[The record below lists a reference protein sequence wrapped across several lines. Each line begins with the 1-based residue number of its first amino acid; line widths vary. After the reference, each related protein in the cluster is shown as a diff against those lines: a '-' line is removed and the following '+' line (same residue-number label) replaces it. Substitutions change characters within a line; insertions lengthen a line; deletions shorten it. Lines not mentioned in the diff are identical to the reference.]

1 MLVLA
6 SSTALA
12 IALGAVALILL
23 LRYSQRR
30 RSLDERRYALVE
42 SLQDALII
50 LDRQWRFTHVNE
62 RAERLLRSD
71 AVDLI
76 GRRIDQIFDP
86 LASELF
92 PELQRARE
100 MGAPIEFVQSF
111 MSTGQAIE
119 VRIQPSADEMLIH
132 LRDVTERR
140 NAEKRLQ
147 DGERRL
153 RLLLQQVPAIV
164 WTADLDMRLT
174 SASGTTL
181 SDYAVVE
188 SEVIGKSVDVVFA
201 AANDA
206 SHASVVLERVY
217 RGESLSYETER
228 NGRWLQHDV
237 EPLRGPDGTI
247 QGAIGAAL
255 DITEMKQSARELAR
269 QARRDALTGLP
280 NRLALEE
287 MLDRAMAQAQ
297 ATKESLAVMFLD
309 LDRFKV
315 INDSLGH
322 RAGDALLCAV
332 ADRLLIT
339 LGSRAHVFR
348 PGGDEFV
355 LIAPGPV
362 RPEDVQAMALEV
374 LESFA
379 QPFQFEGRELLISAS
394 IGASI
399 YPTNASGAEDLIKQA
414 DSAMYRAKDA
424 GRKNA
429 MMYNDA
435 LHARILE
442 RMGLEL
448 ELRQASSR
456 NQLRVLYQPIVE
468 INSERIIGAEA
479 LLRWEHP
486 QLETI
491 TPDRFIDIA
500 EEIGAI
506 VGITHWVLHQA
517 CAHAAAMRATGFGTF
532 RIAVNI
538 SARDLCEPDFQT
550 RVSEILAEH
559 GLGEEA
565 LDIEVTESITLN
577 DTAVKTI
584 SALQAAGVRV
594 VIDDFGIGYSSLEYL
609 KRLPVGAIKIDR
621 SFVEGVAHNPQDQAI
636 VKAITTLA
644 NNLGFGVIAEGVE
657 TAAQRDF
664 LAAISAPSAQ
674 GYYYSRPLPKEQFA
688 QVLRGQVAEPSRRVV
703 NLFGNRS

>member
-1 MLVLA
+1 MLVLL
-6 SSTALA
+6 SVTAPAMAVCAAA
-12 IALGAVALILL
+12 IILL
-23 LRYSQRR
+23 LRHSERR
-30 RSLDERRYALVE
+30 RSLDERRYALLE
-42 SLQDALII
+42 SLQDAFVI
-50 LDRQWRFTHVNE
+50 LDREWRFTHVNE
-62 RAERLLRSD
+62 RAELLMRSN
-71 AVDLI
+71 AADLI
-76 GRRIDQIFDP
+76 GKRIDHIFDP

-111 MSTGQAIE
+111 VSTGQAIE
-119 VRIQPSADEMLIH
+119 VRIQPTPDEMLIH

-181 SDYAVVE
+181 SDYALVE

-201 AANDA
+201 SPDGA
-206 SHASVVLERVY
+206 SQASAVLERVY

-228 NGRWLQHDV
+228 NERWLQHDV

-255 DITEMKQSARELAR
+255 DITEMKHSARELAR

-287 MLDRAMAQAQ
+287 TLDNVMARAQ
-297 ATKESLAVMFLD
+297 ATRETLAVMFLD

-322 RAGDALLCAV
+322 RAGDAVLCAV
-332 ADRLLIT
+332 ADRLRIT
-339 LGSRAHVFR
+339 LGSRAQVFR
-348 PGGDEFV
+348 PGGDEFI
-355 LIAPGPV
+355 LIVPGPI
-362 RPEDVQAMALEV
+362 RSEDVQTMALEI
-374 LESFA
+374 LESFT
-379 QPFQFEGRELLISAS
+379 QPFEFEGRELLISAS
-394 IGASI
+394 IGASL
-399 YPTNASGAEDLIKQA
+399 YPNNASRAEDLIKQA

-448 ELRQASSR
+448 ELRQATSR
-456 NQLRVLYQPIVE
+456 NQLRVLYQPIVD
-468 INSERIIGAEA
+468 ISSEQIIGAEA

-486 QLETI
+486 QLATI
-491 TPDRFIDIA
+491 MPDRFIDIA
-500 EEIGAI
+500 EETGAI
-506 VGITHWVLHQA
+506 VGITQWVLHQA
-517 CAHAAAMRATGFGTF
+517 CTHAAMMRAKGFGAF

-538 SARDLCEPDFQT
+538 SARDLCEPGFHT
-550 RVSEILAEH
+550 KVSEILAEH
-559 GLGEEA
+559 GLGEDA
-565 LDIEVTESITLN
+565 LDVEVTESITLN
-577 DTAVKTI
+577 ETAVRTI
-584 SALQAAGVRV
+584 SALQVAGVRV

-636 VKAITTLA
+636 VKAISSLA
-644 NNLGFGVIAEGVE
+644 TNLGFGVIAEGVE

-664 LAAISAPSAQ
+664 LATIDAPSAQ
-674 GYYYSRPLPKEQFA
+674 GNYYSRPIPQGQFTYLLQSQHA
-688 QVLRGQVAEPSRRVV
+688 KPSRRIAS
-703 NLFGNRS
+703 LFGSCP

>member
-1 MLVLA
+1 MLV
-6 SSTALA
+6 ALTS
-12 IALGAVALILL
+12 LAVALCAGAVVLL
-23 LRYSQRR
+23 LRHSERR
-30 RSLDERRYALVE
+30 RSLDERRYALLE
-42 SLQDALII
+42 SLQDAFII

-62 RAERLLRSD
+62 RAELLLRSD
-71 AVDLI
+71 AADLI
-76 GRRIDQIFDP
+76 GKRIDQIFDP

-181 SDYAVVE
+181 SDYALVE

-201 AANDA
+201 APDDA
-206 SHASVVLERVY
+206 SHAGGLLERVY

-255 DITEMKQSARELAR
+255 DITGMKESARELAR

-287 MLDRAMAQAQ
+287 TLDRAMARAE
-297 ATKESLAVMFLD
+297 ATRESLAVMFLD

-332 ADRLLIT
+332 ADRLRTT
-339 LGSRAHVFR
+339 LGSRAQVFR
-348 PGGDEFV
+348 PGGDEFI
-355 LIAPGPV
+355 LIAPGPIGS
-362 RPEDVQAMALEV
+362 EDVQTMALDL
-374 LESFA
+374 LESFT
-379 QPFQFEGRELLISAS
+379 QPFEFEGRELLISAS
-394 IGASI
+394 IGASL
-399 YPTNASGAEDLIKQA
+399 YPNNASRAEDLIKQA

-456 NQLRVLYQPIVE
+456 NQLRVLYQPIVD

-486 QLETI
+486 QLATI

-517 CAHAAAMRATGFGTF
+517 CAHAAAMRATGFGAF

-538 SARDLCEPDFQT
+538 SARDLCDPDFHT
-550 RVSEILAEH
+550 HVSDILAEH
-559 GLGEEA
+559 GLGEDA

-577 DTAVKTI
+577 DVAVKTI

-594 VIDDFGIGYSSLEYL
+594 VIDDFGIGYSSLEYV

-644 NNLGFGVIAEGVE
+644 TNLGVGVIAEGVE

-664 LAAISAPSAQ
+664 LTTVYAPSAQ
-674 GYYYSRPLPKEQFA
+674 GYYYSEPIPQREFA
-688 QVLRGQVAEPSRRVV
+688 HLLQSQLAERRAV
-703 NLFGNRS
+703 

>member
-1 MLVLA
+1 VLVLA
-6 SSTALA
+6 SSTVL
-12 IALGAVALILL
+12 AVALCAAAVILL
-23 LRYSQRR
+23 LRHSERR

-42 SLQDALII
+42 SLQDAFIV
-50 LDRQWRFTHVNE
+50 LDKQWRFTHVNE
-62 RAERLLRSD
+62 RAELLLHSD

-92 PELQRARE
+92 PELQRAQE
-100 MGAPIEFVQSF
+100 IGAPIEFVHSF
-111 MSTGQAIE
+111 ISTGQAIE

-140 NAEKRLQ
+140 NVEKRLL

-181 SDYAVVE
+181 SDYALVE

-201 AANDA
+201 APDDA

-255 DITEMKQSARELAR
+255 DITQMKQSARELAR

-287 MLDRAMAQAQ
+287 MLDQVMARAK
-297 ATKESLAVMFLD
+297 ATGESLAVMFLD

-332 ADRLLIT
+332 ADRLQKT

-362 RPEDVQAMALEV
+362 RPDDVQTMALEL
-374 LESFA
+374 LESFT
-379 QPFQFEGRELLISAS
+379 QPFEFEGRELLISAS
-394 IGASI
+394 IGASL
-399 YPTNASGAEDLIKQA
+399 YPNNASQAEDLIKQA

-424 GRKNA
+424 GRKNV

-435 LHARILE
+435 LHAHTLE

-448 ELRQASSR
+448 ELRQANSR
-456 NQLRVLYQPIVE
+456 NQLRVLYQPIVD

-486 QLETI
+486 RLATI

-506 VGITHWVLHQA
+506 VGITQWVLHQA
-517 CAHAAAMRATGFGTF
+517 CAHAAAMRAAGFGGF

-538 SARDLCEPDFQT
+538 SARDLCEPDFHR
-550 RVSEILAEH
+550 RVSEILAEY
-559 GLGEEA
+559 GLGEDA

-577 DTAVKTI
+577 DAAVKTV
-584 SALQAAGVRV
+584 SALQGAGVRV
-594 VIDDFGIGYSSLEYL
+594 VIDDFGIGYSSLGYL

-621 SFVEGVAHNPQDQAI
+621 SFVGGLANNPQDQAI

-644 NNLGFGVIAEGVE
+644 TSLGFGVIAEGVE
-657 TAAQRDF
+657 TGAQRDF
-664 LAAISAPSAQ
+664 LATVHAPSAQ
-674 GYYYSRPLPKEQFA
+674 GYYYSRPLPQRQFA
-688 QVLRGQVAEPSRRVV
+688 
-703 NLFGNRS
+703 NLLQAQLAS

>member
-1 MLVLA
+1 VLA
-6 SSTALA
+6 ALTS
-12 IALGAVALILL
+12 LAVALCAGAVILL
-23 LRYSQRR
+23 LRHSERR
-30 RSLDERRYALVE
+30 RSLDERRYALLE
-42 SLQDALII
+42 SLQDAFII

-62 RAERLLRSD
+62 RAELLLRSD
-71 AVDLI
+71 AADLI
-76 GRRIDQIFDP
+76 GKRIDQIFDP

-181 SDYAVVE
+181 SDYALVE

-201 AANDA
+201 APDDA
-206 SHASVVLERVY
+206 SHPGALLERVY

-255 DITEMKQSARELAR
+255 DITGMKESARELAR

-287 MLDRAMAQAQ
+287 TLDQVMARAQ
-297 ATKESLAVMFLD
+297 ATRESLAVMFLD

-332 ADRLLIT
+332 ADRLRTT
-339 LGSRAHVFR
+339 LDSRAQVFR
-348 PGGDEFV
+348 PGGDEFI
-355 LIAPGPV
+355 LIAPGPIGS
-362 RPEDVQAMALEV
+362 EDVQTMALDV
-374 LESFA
+374 LESFTP
-379 QPFQFEGRELLISAS
+379 PFEFEGRELLISAS
-394 IGASI
+394 IGASL
-399 YPTNASGAEDLIKQA
+399 YPNNASRAEDLIKQA

-456 NQLRVLYQPIVE
+456 NQLRVLYQPIVD

-486 QLETI
+486 QLATI
-491 TPDRFIDIA
+491 MPDRFIDIA

-517 CAHAAAMRATGFGTF
+517 CAHAAAMRAAGFVAF

-538 SARDLCEPDFQT
+538 SARDLCDPDFRT
-550 RVSEILAEH
+550 HVSNILAEH
-559 GLGEEA
+559 GLGEDA

-594 VIDDFGIGYSSLEYL
+594 VIDDFGIGYSSLEYV

-644 NNLGFGVIAEGVE
+644 TNLGVGVIAEGVE

-664 LAAISAPSAQ
+664 LTTVYAPSAQ
-674 GYYYSRPLPKEQFA
+674 GYYYSEPIPQREFA
-688 QVLRGQVAEPSRRVV
+688 HLLQGQLAERRAV
-703 NLFGNRS
+703 

>member
-1 MLVLA
+1 MLA
-6 SSTALA
+6 STTALA
-12 IALGAVALILL
+12 IALSAAAVILL
-23 LRYSQRR
+23 LRYSERR

-42 SLQDALII
+42 SLQDAFIV
-50 LDRQWRFTHVNE
+50 LDEQWRFTHVNE
-62 RAERLLRSD
+62 RAELLLRND

-76 GRRIDQIFDP
+76 GKRIDQILDP

-100 MGAPIEFVQSF
+100 MGAPVEFVQSF

-119 VRIQPSADEMLIH
+119 VRIHPSADEMLIH
-132 LRDVTERR
+132 LRDVTARR
-140 NAEKRLQ
+140 NAEKQLQ
-147 DGERRL
+147 EGERRL

-181 SDYAVVE
+181 SDYALVE

-201 AANDA
+201 APDDA

-217 RGESLSYETER
+217 RGESISYETER
-228 NGRWLQHDV
+228 NERWLQHDV

-287 MLDRAMAQAQ
+287 TLDQVVAQAH
-297 ATKESLAVMFLD
+297 AANETLAVMFLD

-332 ADRLLIT
+332 ADRLLTT

-348 PGGDEFV
+348 PGGDEFIM
-355 LIAPGPV
+355 IAPGPI
-362 RPEDVQAMALEV
+362 RSEDVQTMAMEV
-374 LESFA
+374 LDSFT
-379 QPFQFEGRELLISAS
+379 QPFAFEGRELHISAS
-394 IGASI
+394 IGASL
-399 YPTNASGAEDLIKQA
+399 YPSNASQAEDLIKQA

-456 NQLRVLYQPIVE
+456 NQLRVLYQPIVD
-468 INSERIIGAEA
+468 ISSERIIGAEA

-486 QLETI
+486 QLATI

-517 CAHAAAMRATGFGTF
+517 CAHAAAMRTTGFDGF

-538 SARDLCEPDFQT
+538 SARDLCEPDFQS
-550 RVSEILAEH
+550 RVSRILAEH
-559 GLGEEA
+559 GLGEDA

-577 DTAVKTI
+577 DTAVKTV
-584 SALQAAGVRV
+584 SSLQRAGVRV

-621 SFVEGVAHNPQDQAI
+621 SFVGGVATNPQDQAI

-644 NNLGFGVIAEGVE
+644 TNLGFGVIAEGVE
-657 TAAQRDF
+657 TGAQRDF
-664 LAAISAPSAQ
+664 LAAVHAPSAQ
-674 GYYYSRPLPKEQFA
+674 GYYYSRPIPEEQFA
-688 QVLRGQVAEPSRRVV
+688 DLLQSQLAS
-703 NLFGNRS
+703 